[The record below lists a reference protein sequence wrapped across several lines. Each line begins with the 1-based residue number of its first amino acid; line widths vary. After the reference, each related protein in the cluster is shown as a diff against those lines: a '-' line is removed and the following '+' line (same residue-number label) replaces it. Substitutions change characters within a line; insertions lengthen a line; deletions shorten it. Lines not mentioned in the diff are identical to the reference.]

1 MENGVP
7 MELQSCHTAVVD
19 GYIVEGHVPVEQIN
33 DMLAEKPDI
42 AGLAVAGMPAGSP
55 GMGNAAGRVDPYQ
68 VISFN
73 LSGIVEVVA
82 SYP

>member
-42 AGLAVAGMPAGSP
+42 VGLAAAGMPAGSP
-55 GMGNAAGRVDPYQ
+55 GMENAAGRFDPYQ
-68 VISFN
+68 VVSFN
-73 LSGIVEVVA
+73 ENIILEVVI